1 MPSTSRTF
9 DITQTVT
16 SRISQHQ
23 NTVEFSRQQIV
34 ILDEAREPYYSAI
47 DGLDSL
53 VYQDIISVN
62 NSIVAVSSAYQERI
76 NVGCRTDMFWTQIGY
91 QEYNPGPP
99 AIPQTWT
106 YKCAKISYVGYGT
119 TATLP
124 TTSGIGTTTGDPIP
138 EAYGY
143 ETDNLHG
150 LKIYDEPYFEDL
162 LSTYVGSGI
171 GTIGAGS
178 TALYIMAPI
187 NSGGIVGLDTGQLVQ
202 SSKNFLFSGNINT
215 IVGIATTTRD
225 LSNIPNSGVTTN
237 SSNINVVY
245 LQNPAIL
252 SAKAPEDDESF
263 VTFTFLIDPD
273 NISDDF
279 AVPFGTSPY
288 TPQTVQMMTRRRIGS
303 GTSIAY
309 VNNGDPNVSRQ
320 WNQFLNGFQDPDD
333 LRPNRTV
340 SPPRVG
346 AGITHYRVGFSS
358 APAIYVGGSFDRFA
372 IEDEEITT
380 IAPLGSILSNVG
392 YEPLSSCPTQESSL
406 TNAISNRDTI
416 ESNFSS
422 GISTFT
428 SRINLLNA
436 LRDDLKDYN
445 LRIWAYRCQ
454 IGEANRSMGRLNQ
467 FSSLI
472 NQPDNR
478 ILIDTVVGIGTQ

>member
-9 DITQTVT
+9 DITQTIT
-16 SRISQHQ
+16 SRISQHVD
-23 NTVEFSRQQIV
+23 TVEFSRQQIV

-47 DGLDSL
+47 EGLDSL
-53 VYQDIISVN
+53 LYQDIESVN
-62 NSIVAVSSAYQERI
+62 DSIVEVSSAYQERI
-76 NVGCRTDMFWTQIGY
+76 NVGCRTDLFWTQISY
-91 QEYNPGPP
+91 EPADPGPP
-99 AIPQTWT
+99 PLPAT
-106 YKCAKISYVGYGT
+106 YTFRCAKISYVGYGT

-124 TTSGIGTTTGDPIP
+124 AVSGIGTTVGDPIP
-138 EAYGY
+138 ETYGY

-215 IVGIATTTRD
+215 IVGVGTTTRD

-237 SSNINVVY
+237 SSDINVVY

-263 VTFTFLIDPD
+263 VSFTFLIDPD
-273 NISDDF
+273 NITDDF
-279 AVPFGTSPY
+279 AISFGTSPY
-288 TPQTVQMMTRRRIGS
+288 TPQTVQMMNRRRIGS
-303 GTSIAY
+303 GTSISY
-309 VNNGDPNVSRQ
+309 VNNNNPNVSRQ

-333 LRPNRTV
+333 LRTDRRV

-346 AGITHYRVGFSS
+346 AGITHYRVGFTS
-358 APAIYVGGSFDRFA
+358 APAVYVGGSFDHFA
-372 IEDEEITT
+372 VEGEIITSSLP
-380 IAPLGSILSNVG
+380 IGSLLSNVG
-392 YEPLSSCPTQESSL
+392 YEDLSSCSSQETAL
-406 TNAISNRDTI
+406 TNAISNRDSI

-422 GISTFT
+422 GISTF
-428 SRINLLNA
+428 NLRMSLANA
-436 LRDDLKDYN
+436 LREDLKDYN

-454 IGEANRSMGRLNQ
+454 IGEANRSIGQLNQ
-467 FSSLI
+467 FSELI

-478 ILIDTVVGIGTQ
+478 TLIDTVVGIGTQ